1 MLVSLN
7 FLSGFATFRFPFRFT
22 AMLKIVIR
30 FGLII
35 AALLILF
42 QLSKVSLF
50 IPDMSQDLILGLVGA
65 AFIGLGIYLGLKF
78 RKVEVVEVG
87 PEFEIDQKQIEHL
100 GLTEREMEVLQ
111 LIAEGYSNGEIGDR
125 LFLSENTI
133 KTHVSNLFVKLDVK
147 RRTQAV
153 TRAKELRIIS

>member
-1 MLVSLN
+1 MFKV
-7 FLSGFATFRFPFRFT
+7 
-22 AMLKIVIR
+22 IVR

-42 QLSKVSLF
+42 QLSKMSLF
-50 IPDMSQDLILGLVGA
+50 IPDMSSDLIVGLVGA
-65 AFIGLGIYLGLKF
+65 SFIGLGIYLGLKF
-78 RKVEVVEVG
+78 RKVEILEIGPLVE
-87 PEFEIDQKQIEHL
+87 INHAQILSL

-111 LIAEGYSNGEIGDR
+111 LISEGYSNVEIGER
-125 LFLSENTI
+125 LFVSENTI

-153 TRAKELRIIS
+153 TRAKELRIIQ